1 MPNVGEFCKE
11 VLDELQVGDYE
22 KGKEAFSC
30 FLDYVEL
37 VEEGGE
43 IQAGVGIYLEE
54 SLDLDFVIATSCT
67 IEAIKFGQALGDGFD
82 LEEGIPACSRCFDE
96 VPDLATS
103 VTGKIPQ
110 LGQFFNRFFNIP

>member
-22 KGKEAFSC
+22 KGKEAFNC

-37 VEEGGE
+37 VDEDGE
-43 IQAGVGIYLEE
+43 IQAGVVRYLEE
-54 SLDLDFVIATSCT
+54 SLDSDFVIATSCT

>member
-1 MPNVGEFCKE
+1 M
-11 VLDELQVGDYE
+11 
-22 KGKEAFSC
+22 
-30 FLDYVEL
+30 EL

-43 IQAGVGIYLEE
+43 IQAGVGRYLEE
-54 SLDLDFVIATSCT
+54 SLDSDFVIATSCT
-67 IEAIKFGQALGDGFD
+67 IEAIEFGQALGDGFD
-82 LEEGIPACSRCFDE
+82 LEEGVAACSRCFDE